1 MRLGILGAGN
11 LARALALGLDD
22 PVAVYDP
29 VAERAQALA
38 QATGGQAFASAREV
52 AGACEIVVLCHKPAQ
67 LQEVADELGG
77 TADRILSMLGA
88 TPLAALRAAYPEAT
102 VARVMPNIAM
112 EIGHGMSIL
121 CRAETPHDEA
131 FAEEI
136 GAMLER
142 VGRVVEVDEAMLPLV
157 QGVSGG
163 MPAYVALI
171 VEAYVDALVRQGMP
185 QELALDVVAGS
196 IPGSAALVAH
206 RGGDTLGVR
215 RQVTSPGGTT
225 AKAVR
230 ALDAG
235 GVREA
240 ISEAVDAAIVR

>member
-11 LARALALGLDD
+11 LARALALGLGD

-38 QATGGQAFASAREV
+38 SATGGQAFASAAAV
-52 AGACEIVVLCHKPAQ
+52 ADASEIVVLCHKPAQ
-67 LQEVADELGG
+67 LAEVAAELGG
-77 TADRILSMLGA
+77 SARLVLSMLGA
-88 TPLAALRAAYPEAT
+88 TPLEALRSAYPAAT

-112 EIGHGMSIL
+112 EIGHGLSIL
-121 CRAETPHDEA
+121 CRGDG
-131 FAEEI
+131 AEEEVFAREV

-142 VGRVVEVDEAMLPLV
+142 VGTVVELDESMLPLA
-157 QGVSGG
+157 QGTSGG

-185 QELALDVVAGS
+185 QEIALQVVAGS
-196 IPGSAALVAH
+196 IPGSAALITA

-225 AKAVR
+225 ARAIR

-235 GVREA
+235 GLREA
-240 ISEAVDAAIVR
+240 ISTAVDASIIR